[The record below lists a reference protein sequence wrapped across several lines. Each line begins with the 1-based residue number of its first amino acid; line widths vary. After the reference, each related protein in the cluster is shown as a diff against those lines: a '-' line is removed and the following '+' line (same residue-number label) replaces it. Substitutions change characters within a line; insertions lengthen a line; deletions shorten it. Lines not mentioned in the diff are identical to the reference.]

1 MSDRDRTSPLLERL
15 HQLETLLDH
24 VAAYVFTKNLD
35 GRYTYVNR
43 LSCELLGRSASE
55 ILGRLDSELFAPQA
69 AAAIRANDQ
78 AVLEKGIEIEGEEIL
93 QTSPGAAPRR
103 YWAVKMPLR
112 DERGAL
118 VGLCGISTDI
128 TERRRLERQLAE
140 RQRLLDTVLDNI
152 GSAVYMKAHDGRYLY
167 VNRNAAEFF
176 GASPAE
182 VIGKTDRELISSENA
197 ASFAILDESVLRG
210 RDRVAGVEEIVDA
223 DGSLRHHWSVKV
235 PLVQNGQ
242 LISTIGI
249 STDITEV
256 VELRQ
261 KFEQLAHTDSL
272 TSLSNRRHVL
282 ERLGQE
288 LRRMQRHGHPL
299 ALIMFDIDRFKA
311 INDGF
316 GHAAG
321 DRALIEVAGICRS
334 TLRDIDIPGR
344 VGGDEFLVILPETGS
359 EQADAVAR
367 RLQQRIRSARLATDE
382 SKTIKF
388 TTSFGVVV
396 ARPDEDLDHLL
407 GRADAALY
415 QAKQCGRDRIWT
427 VAGASD

>member
-78 AVLEKGIEIEGEEIL
+78 AVIEKGIEIESEEIL
-93 QTSPGAAPRR
+93 QTSPGTAPRR
-103 YWAVKMPLR
+103 YRVVKMPLR
-112 DERGAL
+112 DERGAMI
-118 VGLCGISTDI
+118 GLCGISTDI

-176 GASPAE
+176 GAAPAE

-256 VELRQ
+256 VELR
-261 KFEQLAHTDSL
+261 
-272 TSLSNRRHVL
+272 
-282 ERLGQE
+282 
-288 LRRMQRHGHPL
+288 
-299 ALIMFDIDRFKA
+299 
-311 INDGF
+311 
-316 GHAAG
+316 
-321 DRALIEVAGICRS
+321 
-334 TLRDIDIPGR
+334 
-344 VGGDEFLVILPETGS
+344 
-359 EQADAVAR
+359 
-367 RLQQRIRSARLATDE
+367 
-382 SKTIKF
+382 
-388 TTSFGVVV
+388 
-396 ARPDEDLDHLL
+396 
-407 GRADAALY
+407 
-415 QAKQCGRDRIWT
+415 
-427 VAGASD
+427 